1 MVEIGA
7 CTWGRR
13 RIPGV
18 STSTTSG
25 ARYRTRR
32 LRQYLTNLW
41 DRREF
46 AWYLAAGNIKARN
59 ASTALGLFWWVLNPL
74 LLGMVYFLVFG
85 ILFGDSRP
93 DDYVAYLLSGMFVFH
108 FTHQSMTGGANSIL
122 QNTKLLA
129 NLKFPRMVLLVSAVI
144 ESGIGFAAS
153 LFVFYAI
160 AGTAN
165 GILPSLGTLWL
176 IVVVPIHVLMNLGLA
191 ALVARIAVPF
201 RDITNFL
208 PYATR
213 LWLYLSPVI
222 WPLSLLESAGG
233 IFDALAR
240 ANPMFQLIGVYR
252 TALMGA
258 PLDPSALLASAVW
271 AVAIFVIGSGMFVT
285 YENKIVRYL

>member
-1 MVEIGA
+1 M
-7 CTWGRR
+7 
-13 RIPGV
+13 

-32 LRQYLTNLW
+32 LRQYLINLW

-85 ILFGDSRP
+85 ILFGDRRP

-129 NLKFPRMVLLVSAVI
+129 NLKFPRMVLLISAVI
-144 ESGIGFAAS
+144 ESGIGFAGS
-153 LFVFYAI
+153 LFVFYTISI
-160 AGTAN
+160 AAS
-165 GILPSLGTLWL
+165 GIYPSLSTLWL
-176 IVVVPIHVLMNLGLA
+176 AAAIPIHVMMNLGLA
-191 ALVARIAVPF
+191 AFVARIAVPF

-213 LWLYLSPVI
+213 LWLYVSPVI
-222 WPLSLLESAGG
+222 WPLSMLEEAGG
-233 IFDALAR
+233 IFDILAR
-240 ANPMFQLIGVYR
+240 VNPMFQLIGFYR
-252 TALMGA
+252 VALMGT
-258 PLDPSALLASAVW
+258 PFDPSALMGSLFWASV
-271 AVAIFVIGSGMFVT
+271 IFISGSAAFVT
-285 YENKIVRYL
+285 YENRIVRYL